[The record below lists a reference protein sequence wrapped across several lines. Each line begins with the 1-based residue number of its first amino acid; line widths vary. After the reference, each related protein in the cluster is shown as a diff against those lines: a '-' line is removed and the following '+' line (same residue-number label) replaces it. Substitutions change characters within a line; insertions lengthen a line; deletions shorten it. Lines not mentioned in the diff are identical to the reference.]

1 MVGRAGAVRPCGPLS
16 PACAARAPMELRP
29 VCHSGRM
36 HSPDPLLM
44 TAAGRD
50 DGGTGPGAR
59 RRARLAASRLYVC
72 TDLQRFLRPDGTLDT
87 AAFADFCAA
96 AFRGGVDVIQV
107 RDKAV
112 DVAVELAAFATLVPL
127 AREHGALSAANDR
140 ADVAALRGRDA
151 DAAAPAV
158 APPAPAADPLRDTKL
173 DHSFKIAQVQVRVV
187 REQLAAGEGMDR
199 EMVDRALET
208 IDITASNARDMIKE
222 SRAGGAEGPVS
233 GTVIG

>member
-1 MVGRAGAVRPCGPLS
+1 MSQSLTPGPDGARRGPRAGLRVGSLGFVAMIVILIVAIIFAANQNDVIGWLVVAV
-16 PACAARAPMELRP
+16 AAGWLVFAVVVYLQMRRG
-29 VCHSGRM
+29 VR
-36 HSPDPLLM
+36 
-44 TAAGRD
+44 AAGRK
-50 DGGTGPGAR
+50 
-59 RRARLAASRLYVC
+59 V
-72 TDLQRFLRPDGTLDT
+72 DT
-87 AAFADFCAA
+87 AMQNA
-96 AFRGGVDVIQV
+96 
-107 RDKAV
+107 
-112 DVAVELAAFATLVPL
+112 
-127 AREHGALSAANDR
+127 R

-158 APPAPAADPLRDTKL
+158 VPPAPAADPLRDTKL